1 MKKHKFIREQRLTIV
16 HGILAIV
23 LIIVILQLWLFTAT
37 MEAYL
42 SGDYPILFPAAIASA
57 ICLALNVGLM
67 WYIYQL
73 D

>member
-1 MKKHKFIREQRLTIV
+1 
-16 HGILAIV
+16 
-23 LIIVILQLWLFTAT
+23 

-42 SGDYPILFPAAIASA
+42 SGDYPILLPAAIASV
-57 ICLALNVGLM
+57 ICLGLNVGLM